1 MMRKTLFLATF
12 VALLFLSTPT
22 FAQDMTDLPR
32 FHQVMDRLYR
42 GAQPSGVGL
51 RRLRELGIDTIVNLR
66 GESDQTRSEEVEA
79 KALGFGYFNIALP
92 NWGRPQ
98 DERVRRILLIIAAP
112 QNGRVFVHCKE
123 GVDRTGTI
131 VALYRIGQQHWST
144 DDALAEAERLGMHRS
159 QFWMR
164 DYTEDYGRRT
174 QTGDYQSS
182 DFDDRI
188 GTGMRIVEQETSRAR
203 KISTHVLSKVPGK
216 VSGFLGSIF

>member
-1 MMRKTLFLATF
+1 MRKTLFLATF

-22 FAQDMTDLPR
+22 FAQDTTDLPR

-144 DDALAEAERLGMHRS
+144 DDALAEAERLGMRRS